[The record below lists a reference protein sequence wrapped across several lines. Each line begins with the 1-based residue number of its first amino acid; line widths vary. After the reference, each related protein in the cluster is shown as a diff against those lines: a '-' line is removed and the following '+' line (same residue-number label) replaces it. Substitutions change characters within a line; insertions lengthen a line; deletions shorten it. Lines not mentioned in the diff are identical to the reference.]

1 MTQSQKLT
9 HAEVKAAKPKTKSY
23 KLADGGGLVLL
34 VNSNGSKYWRY
45 RYRFNGAAKM
55 LSLGTY
61 PDTSLSLARKKH
73 QDMRT
78 LLAEGIDPSA
88 KRKAEKEAIEDSF
101 KAVMQEFMAKSDSQE
116 STLTTTQQRFDTH
129 VLPYIGKRPISEID
143 SQELHKVL
151 KRVEARGTYETARR
165 IRSSC
170 SQVFRY
176 AIVTGRA
183 TIDPAAPLVDA
194 LKKPEVK
201 HMATILDPD
210 KIGALMRGIE
220 NFQGT
225 PTVHAALKL
234 SPLLFQRPGEIRAM
248 EWCEINWEEERWEL
262 PDHKMKMGVQHIV
275 PLCRQALE
283 ILRELHPL
291 TGDGRYVLPSARGRS
306 RPLSENGVRTAL
318 RTMGYSNDDL
328 TPHGF
333 RAMART
339 LLDEVL
345 GYRVDYI
352 EHQLAHAVRD
362 ANGRAYNR
370 TSHLP
375 ARRKM
380 MQTWGDYLDTLRE
393 GGKIASQHGDECLN
407 S

>member
-1 MTQSQKLT
+1 MAQSQKLT
-9 HAEVKAAKPKTKSY
+9 HAEVKAAKPKAKPYT
-23 KLADGGGLVLL
+23 LADGGGLVLL
-34 VNSNGSKYWRY
+34 VNPNYSKYWRY

-73 QDMRT
+73 QDART

-116 STLTTTQQRFDTH
+116 STLTTIQQRFDTH
-129 VLPYIGKRPISEID
+129 VLPYIGKRPIAEID
-143 SQELHKVL
+143 SPELLKVL
-151 KRVEARGTYETARR
+151 RRVEARGTYETARR
-165 IRSSC
+165 IRSNC
-170 SQVFRY
+170 SQIFRY

-201 HMATILDPD
+201 HMATILEPE

-225 PTVHAALKL
+225 PVVHAALKL

-248 EWCEINWEEERWEL
+248 EWEEINWEEERWEL
-262 PDHKMKMGVQHIV
+262 PEHRMKTGLPHIV
-275 PLCRQALE
+275 PLCRQALD
-283 ILRELHPL
+283 ILRELYSL
-291 TGDGRYVLPSARGRS
+291 TGDGRYVFPSARGKS
-306 RPLSENGVRTAL
+306 RPLSENGVRAAL
-318 RTMGYSNDDL
+318 RTMGYSNDDIS
-328 TPHGF
+328 PHGF

-345 GYRVDYI
+345 EFRLDVI

-375 ARRKM
+375 ARREM
-380 MQTWGDYLDTLRE
+380 MQAWADYLDNLRE
-393 GGKIASQHGDECLN
+393 DRKVVPLHGGAHA
-407 S
+407 